1 VIISCLDSSLPLLR
15 HRPIDAEIADVG
27 SVAGGRVPLAGQ
39 AAEIIDESTTAV
51 EVVSHLDCE
60 SYATEDQYPEWVD
73 CKPFGAM
80 LKSVLLAELTGASNA
95 AAAGC
100 NAHDSAFYAL
110 GSVN

>member
-1 VIISCLDSSLPLLR
+1 VVKNELDHTPASGTDRS

-80 LKSVLLAELTGASNA
+80 LKSVLLAELTGASDA
-95 AAAGC
+95 VMITR
-100 NAHDSAFYAL
+100 S
-110 GSVN
+110 SES